1 MILQRIKAI
10 DKRVNNIKEMS
21 NNLFNKSLQWNI
33 YKTYSNLW
41 DIRIGLYRCIQVK
54 NYIY

>member
-1 MILQRIKAI
+1 MLLQRIRAI
-10 DKRVNNIKEMS
+10 DKRVNNVKEMS
-21 NNLFNKSLQWNI
+21 NNLFNKTLHWNI

-41 DIRIGLYRCIQVK
+41 DIRIELYNCIQIK

>member
-10 DKRVNNIKEMS
+10 DKRVDNIKEMS
-21 NNLFNKSLQWNI
+21 NNLFNKTLQWNI

-41 DIRIGLYRCIQVK
+41 DIRIGLYRCIKVK
-54 NYIY
+54 NYI